1 LEKIIINVSN
11 FKSEILVGEK
21 WTSVT
26 SLIPDNNVVI
36 ITDDNIFK
44 LYENKFPKVPV
55 LTITPGEQSKNLDVI
70 SYLTDKLLE
79 IGIDRSGFIL
89 AIGGGVVCDMA
100 GFLAS
105 IYMRGIRCG
114 YISTSLLSQVDACI
128 GGKNGVNIK
137 NAKNILGTIR
147 QPVFVIC
154 DPTMLLTLPDE
165 EYLSGLSELIKT
177 AIIGDKELFE
187 LIENNYKKIMARDCD
202 FMSILIN
209 KAIKFKASIVIKD
222 EKEIGLRRILNF
234 GHTYGHAI
242 EIQKSMKH
250 GFAVASG
257 MEFAVSFSYDKWF
270 ISLNE
275 KNRIIDLLKRLI
287 FLIKIVIFPMNYLN
301 N

>member
-1 LEKIIINVSN
+1 MEKIIINVSN